1 MQRFLFLY
9 IIMSS
14 FSIVANADSGFV
26 FKGKI
31 GNYPIVMTIWA
42 TASSATGTYYYVSQ
56 GKDNEIE
63 LSGNIEL
70 GTDSDIWIITEEI
83 SGFFNGFFRVHW
95 DRFTEEGQKQMTGEY
110 INIKGKHFPVKLRC
124 VKVEGNPE
132 HC

>member
-1 MQRFLFLY
+1 MRETLFLLFY
-9 IIMSS
+9 
-14 FSIVANADSGFV
+14 FTATIVCADSGFV

-95 DRFTEEGQKQMTGEY
+95 DRFTEEGQKLMTGDY

>member
-1 MQRFLFLY
+1 MRETLFLLFY
-9 IIMSS
+9 
-14 FSIVANADSGFV
+14 FTATIVCADSGFV

-70 GTDSDIWIITEEI
+70 GTDSDIWIVTEEI

-95 DRFTEEGQKQMTGEY
+95 DRFTEEGQKLMTGDY
-110 INIKGKHFPVKLRC
+110 INIKGKHVPVKLRC